1 MDDMLDEKEMQEV
14 FAHLQFCSECKEIY
28 NDLSIISRELKEIE
42 AVTIPENFKWK
53 ISESDRKNSGEK
65 SSTAEKTTQ
74 GNKKIKPAFNLR
86 TFSAI
91 AAVLVIGIVISSEMI
106 DFGSVPTEESKE
118 MVSMARMEA
127 HDEEL
132 LWEDVN
138 NIEDEEDYYTKQIQK
153 QLGQD
158 AQIETSKKDEEGNW
172 HFAIRVKETLY
183 EYEGKGGEIWIV
195 E

>member
-14 FAHLQFCSECKEIY
+14 SAHLQFCSECKEIY
-28 NDLSIISRELKEIE
+28 NDLSIISQRLKDIE
-42 AVTIPENFKWK
+42 AVTIPENFIWK
-53 ISESDRKNSGEK
+53 IPESDMKNNVDK
-65 SSTAEKTTQ
+65 SFTSEKTED
-74 GNKKIKPAFNLR
+74 KKLKRKPAFNLR

-91 AAVLVIGIVISSEMI
+91 AVVLVIGIVLSSEMV

-118 MVSMARMEA
+118 VVSMARMEA

-132 LWEDVN
+132 LWEDVKT
-138 NIEDEEDYYTKQIQK
+138 IEDEKNYYKKQIQK
-153 QLGQD
+153 QWGQD
-158 AQIETSKKDEEGNW
+158 VQIVNSNKDAEGNW
-172 HFAIRVKETLY
+172 HFIIRVNETLY